1 MDHNLLTWTLLGLAG
16 LAWTTSVGA
25 ADVPKAPQTQHKP
38 TKPHVK
44 PQRAAVPAA
53 KPAEAAVEVPDQ
65 PLSSEEIA
73 IAQRVHLGRL
83 PCELGQAVR
92 MEPDAQQAGYFQLHG
107 QGFRYRMRPVA
118 TSSGAIRL
126 EDAKAG
132 TVWLQLANKSMLM
145 DQKQGR
151 RLADEC
157 AHPEQVAYAEEIK
170 RNPPPALIEVP
181 TGR

>member
-1 MDHNLLTWTLLGLAG
+1 MDHSLLTWTLLGLAG
-16 LAWTTSVGA
+16 LAWASSASA
-25 ADVPKAPQTQHKP
+25 ADAPKAASTAHKP
-38 TKPHVK
+38 TKPLK
-44 PQRAAVPAA
+44 TQRAPAPAA
-53 KPAEAAVEVPDQ
+53 KPAEAAPAVPDQ

-83 PCELGQAVR
+83 PCELGQSVR
-92 MEPDAQQAGYFQLHG
+92 MEPDAQQPGYFHLHG
-107 QGFRYRMRPVA
+107 QGFRYRLRPVA

-132 TVWLQLANKSMLM
+132 AVWLQLANKSMLM

-157 AHPEQVAYAEEIK
+157 AHPDQVAFAEDMK
-170 RNPPPALIEVP
+170 RNPPPALIDVGP
-181 TGR
+181 GR